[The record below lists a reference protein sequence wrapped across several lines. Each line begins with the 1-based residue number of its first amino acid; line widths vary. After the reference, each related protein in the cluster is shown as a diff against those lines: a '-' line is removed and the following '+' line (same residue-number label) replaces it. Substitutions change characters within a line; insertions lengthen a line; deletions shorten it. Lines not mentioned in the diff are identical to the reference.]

1 MRRVATGIMGPSVLI
16 DVCLAS
22 EEKPEQNI
30 SYWENSPGMNRK
42 GNMAL
47 FLLWRVPP
55 FLPHICLTLPGFR
68 FDLCLLS
75 LLRSHLL
82 TAPHCQTAPSSQTY
96 FFVFA
101 YSLLFILVL
110 HVLVQIFLLLT
121 NFSGQVFCLLS
132 YSTLMYE
139 SFKQEIMHK
148 LQG

>member
-47 FLLWRVPP
+47 FLLWRV
-55 FLPHICLTLPGFR
+55 LLHICLTLPGFR
-68 FDLCLLS
+68 FELCLLS
-75 LLRSHLL
+75 LLRSRLL

-101 YSLLFILVL
+101 YT
-110 HVLVQIFLLLT
+110 LLLHSCT
-121 NFSGQVFCLLS
+121 TCISPDFFAPDQFQWADFLFVKLLN
-132 YSTLMYE
+132 TDV
-139 SFKQEIMHK
+139 
-148 LQG
+148 